1 MSRPQRNTTRQREA
15 GAASRAE
22 TRRRLS
28 VAAAELF
35 AEGGY
40 TASTVN
46 GIARRA
52 GVSLQTLYL
61 AWGSKRELLRG
72 VLGQALSGTA
82 GGVDADYV
90 PRLRAQM
97 AAAAHGSHTE
107 PERTVRAFA
116 GVIRMIA
123 DRAAP
128 WWQIYRDAAATD
140 PEIAQDWAAL
150 TALRRGT
157 TAALLQDLVG
167 EHPAPVVDHEQVID
181 TAWTIAS
188 PESYDLLVRHAGYTH
203 DAYEQW
209 VGDTLLAVVTP
220 R

>member
-28 VAAAELF
+28 VAASELF
-35 AEGGY
+35 AEQGY
-40 TASTVN
+40 TATTVS

-61 AWGSKRELLRG
+61 AWGSKRELLRA
-72 VLGQALSGTA
+72 VLGEALSGTA
-82 GGVDADYV
+82 GGIDTEYV
-90 PRLRAQM
+90 PRLRALM
-97 AAAAHGSHTE
+97 APAAQESHTE
-107 PERTVRAFA
+107 PEHTVRAFA
-116 GVIRMIA
+116 HVFRLIA
-123 DRAAP
+123 DRAAT

-150 TALRRGT
+150 TALRRET
-157 TAALLQDLVG
+157 TAALLQGLAD
-167 EHPAPVVDHEQVID
+167 EHLPPGLGRDQMVD

-188 PESYDLLVRHAGYTH
+188 PETCDLLVRHTGYTL
-203 DAYEQW
+203 DAYERW
-209 VGDTLLAVVTP
+209 VGDTLLAVVAP